1 MIGEVTTLDHELLN
15 DSVES
20 RSLVSEA
27 LLASA
32 ESTEVLRGFGDG
44 LAIETNDNS
53 SQSLI
58 TVLDVKE
65 DLIACQLMVSL
76 MCLDQWLVYLVGDLW
91 ALGSF
96 GGTCEEK
103 EARSEHEQKR
113 NDNSL

>member
-1 MIGEVTTLDHELLN
+1 MISEITPLNHELLN
-15 DSVES
+15 DSMES

-32 ESTEVLRGFGDG
+32 ESTEVLCGFWDG

-53 SQSLI
+53 SQGLI

-65 DLIACQLMVSL
+65 DLNACHSMVSL
-76 MCLDQWLVYLVGDLW
+76 MCLGQGLVYLVGDLW